1 MSTEQKSEQEVYT
14 EDYLDFHKTWE
25 NQMNSCVISLNNC
38 RSSDEVTP
46 IIRNIEELETQL
58 RNFPYS
64 RPEDQAMNLRELG
77 DVLDEAKFKFTHT
90 RKQELAEQ
98 NKLLQAQIDAWGLPS
113 KPANEPFQVILSK
126 KKGRRNSGDDGQ
138 ESKKAKTTDEVETQ
152 TNSLGFPFTT
162 KTIWKWSTH
171 RKEPPQPRAIP
182 VSSHPRKNSTFL
194 PSTSIMWK
202 TRQPCSIIYRT
213 SPSRSWRPNLSAQS
227 SAFTQ
232 RLLMPTT
239 K

>member
-1 MSTEQKSEQEVYT
+1 
-14 EDYLDFHKTWE
+14 
-25 NQMNSCVISLNNC
+25 MNSCVITLNNC

-46 IIRNIEELETQL
+46 IIRTIEELETQL

-64 RPEDQAMNLRELG
+64 RPEDQAMNLRELS

-113 KPANEPFQVILSK
+113 KPVDEPFQVILSK
-126 KKGRRNSGDDGQ
+126 KKGRRNSGDNGQ
-138 ESKKAKTTDEVETQ
+138 ESKKAKTSEEVETQ
-152 TNSLGFPFTT
+152 NKFSGLSL
-162 KTIWKWSTH
+162 H
-171 RKEPPQPRAIP
+171 NEDNMDVVDPQEGTSSAT
-182 VSSHPRKNSTFL
+182 SHPGVTAPPKNFTFL

-202 TRQPCSIIYRT
+202 TRQPCSNTYRI
-213 SPSRSWRPNLSAQS
+213 SPSRSWKPNLSAQS
-227 SAFTQ
+227 SAFTP